1 MPIPERLLTCRVQNL
16 PTPPHPACTR
26 AVSSKATPQCPSVLT
41 RPSAHESQLWKQ
53 EVKGRHRKGTVM
65 WAQKLQLPPAACRSQ
80 HTPWMCSSACGI
92 TAGTGKEEAAG
103 LQWDCRPGVC
113 NGMCLCCCQPL
124 SPRSSVPLEQRIIAK
139 ADKQPWANTAICSS
153 SLTPSKSNMTFPMPL
168 SLPGGTDPPK
178 AQQAQPCSQPFPLPA
193 AASAR
198 SQHQTPLQ

>member
-1 MPIPERLLTCRVQNL
+1 MHKGCVLQGNTTVPLSPDSPE
-16 PTPPHPACTR
+16 HPR
-26 AVSSKATPQCPSVLT
+26 EPAVEAGSERQA
-41 RPSAHESQLWKQ
+41 Q
-53 EVKGRHRKGTVM
+53 EGYCAVGIET
-65 WAQKLQLPPAACRSQ
+65 PAATCCSQ
-80 HTPWMCSSACGI
+80 EPAHTLDVSSACGI

-113 NGMCLCCCQPL
+113 NGMCLWCCQLL

-153 SLTPSKSNMTFPMPL
+153 SLTPSKSNMTFPVPL